1 MEIFH
6 YVMCF
11 GSVFISDLKIQVF
24 FYQKVLDLVLT
35 PATFIIG
42 SAGLQL
48 SIMQLSIQGYRADQH
63 FVIRKQS
70 ASQLC
75 SLPETA
81 PC

>member
-1 MEIFH
+1 
-6 YVMCF
+6 MCF
-11 GSVFISDLKIQVF
+11 SSVFISDLKIQVF

-42 SAGLQL
+42 NARLQL
-48 SIMQLSIQGYRADQH
+48 CIMQLSIQGYRADQR

-75 SLPETA
+75 SLPETV